1 MNTERIK
8 ERNEIAKTI
17 YLKNTIVTESVAY
30 NAVQAANE
38 MMAQMYGRDWESEND
53 VRPPQL
59 APSGDTT
66 PIVSIA
72 EQDGG
77 KGVRLCVGD
86 VDIFI
91 EAHDLNGGDTFEWDE
106 AMDRLKEVG
115 KQTFSKKQ
123 AYLIAAYKDEINK
136 LLEEIGGDPL
146 ASNYWSS
153 TEGSTTNAWAVY
165 FSNGYVYLN
174 LKYYS
179 NVVRP
184 CAAFNN

>member
-1 MNTERIK
+1 MNTERNK

-17 YLKNTIVTESVAY
+17 YLKAHHCHRECGIQ
-30 NAVQAANE
+30 VQASNE

-91 EAHDLNGGDTFEWDE
+91 EAHDLDGGDTFEWDE

-115 KQTFSKKQ
+115 KQTFNKKQ
-123 AYLIAAYKDEINK
+123 AYLIAAYKEEINK

-146 ASNYWSS
+146 ASYYWSS
-153 TEGSTTNAWAVY
+153 TEGSSYGAWIVG
-165 FSNGYVYLN
+165 FGSGSVHNGS
-174 LKYYS
+174 KCYS
-179 NVVRP
+179 YVVRP
-184 CAAFNN
+184 CTAF

>member
-53 VRPPQL
+53 VRSPQL

-91 EAHDLNGGDTFEWDE
+91 EAHDLDGGDTFEWDE

-115 KQTFSKKQ
+115 KQTFNKKQ
-123 AYLIAAYKDEINK
+123 AYLIAAYKEEINK
-136 LLEEIGGDPL
+136 LLEEIGGYPL
-146 ASNYWSS
+146 ASGYWSS
-153 TEGSTTNAWAVY
+153 TEYSAGIAWYVY
-165 FSNGYVYLN
+165 FSYGYL
-174 LKYYS
+174 YS
-179 NVVRP
+179 YNKCNSYVVRP
-184 CAAFNN
+184 CAAFK